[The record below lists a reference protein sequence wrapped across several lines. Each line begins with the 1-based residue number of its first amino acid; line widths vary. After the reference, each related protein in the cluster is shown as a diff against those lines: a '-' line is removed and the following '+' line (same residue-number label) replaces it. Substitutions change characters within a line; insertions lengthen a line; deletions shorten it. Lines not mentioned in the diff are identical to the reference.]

1 MRRSIVLLLLVTAA
15 CGSGSAAPDAEPVPT
30 LLPGTVVEV
39 TPDTYSAIVAASD
52 RPLVVNFWATWCGPC
67 VEELPRLVEAAHA
80 YADEVAFLGVD
91 VEDDARAA
99 EEFLTRFEVPYPSVG
114 DPKGDIK
121 RAERIVGLPT
131 TQFYRADGE
140 LAFVHSG
147 EIEADELT
155 ERIDELIRIGTP
167 ASGPPS

>member
-1 MRRSIVLLLLVTAA
+1 
-15 CGSGSAAPDAEPVPT
+15 
-30 LLPGTVVEV
+30 
-39 TPDTYSAIVAASD
+39 
-52 RPLVVNFWATWCGPC
+52 LVVNFWATWCGPC
-67 VEELPRLVEAAHA
+67 VEEFPRLVEAAHA